1 MFPKILVVVVKF
13 LRTLSININKLGLVT
28 ICVEGTIEL
37 LPGCVIKRVFRPKS
51 TSGSL
56 TVP

>member
-37 LPGCVIKRVFRPKS
+37 LPGCVIKRVFRP
-51 TSGSL
+51 
-56 TVP
+56 